1 MQEKVLK
8 IQNKK
13 GLHARAAALFVK
25 TVDTFLSKV
34 KVTKDDLTVDGD
46 SIMGL
51 MTLGASK
58 DTEVLVSVDGIDEKE
73 ALDKIEEL
81 LFQKFYEEEV

>member
-1 MQEKVLK
+1 
-8 IQNKK
+8 
-13 GLHARAAALFVK
+13 
-25 TVDTFLSKV
+25 
-34 KVTKDDLTVDGD
+34 
-46 SIMGL
+46 MGL